1 MTQQAGTS
9 AKHDGTQQGGSGR
22 GTGIRRTRR
31 GRGPFAL
38 TVLVILL
45 LLPLLQVAYGT
56 FNYVLH
62 LTMYTLLYVAMASS
76 WNIIGGYAGYTS
88 LGHNVFY
95 AVGAY
100 FSGTLFAYLGISPL
114 LTFPIAGIL
123 ATLIGLLVGLISM
136 RTRGPTFII
145 ASIAMV
151 MLVLQLLRQ
160 WDFVGGTN
168 GISLPFIPLD
178 PSVAK
183 LPFYYIIVALAAGSV
198 ILSYRIRHSKFGLGL
213 RAISQDETKAETAG
227 IATNKYKIA
236 AFAIS
241 GFFVGMSGAVWG
253 YYLTYLRPSIFLAI
267 TIASYMVLMSILGGR
282 GTVLGPVI
290 GAIIIIQVNEFFVSN
305 FGGTA
310 LNIVFT
316 GIVLILTLLFFP
328 KGVVGSLKE
337 RGKLPAF
344 LDWE

>member
-1 MTQQAGTS
+1 MQVR
-9 AKHDGTQQGGSGR
+9 GSNARQSRLSGGR
-22 GTGIRRTRR
+22 GW
-31 GRGPFAL
+31 FAL
-38 TVLVILL
+38 AVFLVLL
-45 LLPLLQVAYGT
+45 LVPLFQVIFGT
-56 FNYVLH
+56 LNYVLH
-62 LTMYTLLYVAMASS
+62 MTMFTLLYVTMASS

-100 FSGTLFAYLGISPL
+100 FSGTLFAYLGVSPL
-114 LTFPIAGIL
+114 LTFPLAGL
-123 ATLIGLLVGLISM
+123 AATVIGFLVGLIAL

-151 MLVLQLLRQ
+151 MLVLQLVRQ

-168 GISLPFIPLD
+168 GISLSFIPLD
-178 PSVAK
+178 PSIAK
-183 LPFYYIIVALAAGSV
+183 LPFYYIIVFLAAGSV
-198 ILSYRIRHSKFGLGL
+198 VLSYRIRHSKFGLGL
-213 RAISQDETKAETAG
+213 RAISQDETKAEVAG

-241 GFFVGMSGAVWG
+241 GLFVGMSGAVWG
-253 YYLTYLRPSIFLAI
+253 YYLTYLRPSVFLTI
-267 TIASYMVLMSILGGR
+267 TIASNMVLMCIIGGR
-282 GTVLGPVI
+282 GTILGPVV
-290 GAIIIIQVNEFFVSN
+290 GAIIIVQVNEFFVSR

-337 RGKLPAF
+337 GNRLPAF